1 MERGKR
7 ELWQDPFGTFIIYRI
22 EEEKPINEENSA
34 NEEIKLP
41 KNIFGECP
49 SEIAEWLLDPALLY
63 RIKCELDKDIIGEDK
78 NKLLLFLICVSSFT
92 KWPLSAIISGS
103 SSAGK
108 SWLMNNVLKHFP
120 NVEEYTRITAAAPD
134 RLGSDWTNRILK
146 VEELRGTE
154 KAQATLRVWISEGKL
169 KLLTTE
175 IGEDGKLTA
184 TTIETNGV
192 PTFVTTV
199 TDPDIDDELLNRL
212 FILSIDESEE
222 QTRQILRFEAKKYM
236 FLGVENNEE
245 KNELFE
251 SLFESLMFVNRVII
265 PYAELLAEKFPI
277 PKGKELSVGPRR
289 DFKKLLFLIGVSAWL
304 HKAQR
309 LIVQKGNN
317 ILERYVVA
325 SPVDFYI
332 VWRICEDGL
341 LQTLLKLTDRH
352 KRVLEVFR
360 DYEISLTV
368 KDVAAELDV
377 SESTARVYLNS
388 LVRKGYLSKDTSE
401 KTHRYS
407 LKRKPDLDVSIQKC
421 IISLADFEEN
431 KLEEWLTQQNYKV
444 VYRPKGPMQY
454 VDPLTGET
462 FELSKLYEQEGP
474 SRYNTILSKIMKK
487 QDLSLKEVSAQENML
502 HSKNAT
508 FSEILPEL
516 RRRLQADFTEADFIV
531 IVRQLGLSET
541 EAKNLFVR
549 LRDEGRLAV
558 TPYGLWK
565 WVKP

>member
-1 MERGKR
+1 M
-7 ELWQDPFGTFIIYRI
+7 IYRI
-22 EEEKPINEENSA
+22 EEEKPINEEKPT
-34 NEEIKLP
+34 NEEAKLP
-41 KNIFGECP
+41 ENIFGECP
-49 SEIAEWLLDPALLY
+49 PEIAEWLLDPALLY
-63 RIKCELDKDIIGEDK
+63 RVKCQLDKDIIGEDK
-78 NKLLLFLICVSSFT
+78 NKLLLFLICASSMT
-92 KWPLSAIISGS
+92 KWPLSAVISGS

-108 SWLMNNVLKHFP
+108 SWLMNNVLKYWD

-134 RLGSDWTNRILK
+134 RLGYDFSHRILK

-169 KLLTTE
+169 RLLTTE

-184 TTIETNGV
+184 TTIETNGI

-222 QTRQILRFEAKKYM
+222 QTRKILRFEAKTYM
-236 FLGVENNEE
+236 FLGVENHEE
-245 KNELFE
+245 TTFKFNDVFNPLTFIG
-251 SLFESLMFVNRVII
+251 RAII
-265 PYAELLAEKFPI
+265 PYTELLAEKFPI

-289 DFKKLLFLIGVSAWL
+289 DFKKLLFLIGVCAFL
-304 HKAQR
+304 HGAQR
-309 LIVQKGNN
+309 IIVQKEENKF
-317 ILERYVVA
+317 ERFIVA

-352 KRVLEVFR
+352 KRVLEVFK
-360 DYEISLTV
+360 DYETSLTV

-508 FSEILPEL
+508 FSDVLPEL
-516 RRRLQADFTEADFIV
+516 RRRLQADFTEADFVV
-531 IVRQLGLSET
+531 IARQLGLSET

-549 LRDEGRLAV
+549 LRDEGCLAV

>member
-1 MERGKR
+1 MFLSE
-7 ELWQDPFGTFIIYRI
+7 EL
-22 EEEKPINEENSA
+22 
-34 NEEIKLP
+34 KLP
-41 KNIFGECP
+41 ENIFGECTP
-49 SEIAEWLLDPALLY
+49 EVAEWLLDPALLY
-63 RIKCELDKDIIGEDK
+63 RIKCELDKDITGEDK

-92 KWPLSAIISGS
+92 NWPLSAIISGS

-134 RLGSDWTNRILK
+134 RLGQDFTNRILK

-236 FLGVENNEE
+236 FLGVENNDR

-251 SLFESLMFVNRVII
+251 RLFEPLMFVNRVII

-317 ILERYVVA
+317 IFYRFVVA

-341 LQTLLKLTDRH
+341 LQTLLKLTERH
-352 KRVLEVFR
+352 KQVLEVFK
-360 DYEISLTV
+360 DYDTALTV
-368 KDVAAELDV
+368 KDVAAEIDL
-377 SESTARVYLNS
+377 SENRTRDYLNS
-388 LVRKGYLSKDTSE
+388 LVRKGYLSKDSSQRPY
-401 KTHRYS
+401 KYS
-407 LKRKPDLDVSIQKC
+407 LKKKV
-421 IISLADFEEN
+421 DFAVTIEEFVTILTEFEQN
-431 KLEEWLTQQNYKV
+431 RLEEWLKAQNFNTLYK
-444 VYRPKGPMQY
+444 PKGPIQF
-454 VDPLTGET
+454 VDPLTGDVVDFDEICKADKPT
-462 FELSKLYEQEGP
+462 RVDRVLRK
-474 SRYNTILSKIMKK
+474 ILKK
-487 QDLSLKEVSAQENML
+487 QDFSLKEVSAQEKGTNQ
-502 HSKNAT
+502 ST
-508 FSEILPEL
+508 VTISDVLPEL
-516 RRRLQADFTEADFIV
+516 RRRIQTGEIGFTQGNFIV
-531 IVRQLGLSET
+531 IAKQLGLERE
-541 EAKNLFVR
+541 EAEEFFRSLARQGEIFEVR
-549 LRDEGRLAV
+549 EGWWRW
-558 TPYGLWK
+558 TK
-565 WVKP
+565 